1 MKQNIKEITG
11 RYQATGK
18 GYGFLIPDGGGED
31 YFLPPRAEGGAW
43 HGDLVAAR
51 PDAEAPGAGRRTA
64 VVTGIRERSNQTVTG
79 TVYRHGR
86 EIWLAPDSDKL
97 PSSIRVV
104 GRRSG
109 LRGGDRAALTVTSFG
124 GRGASPMGV
133 LSQVF
138 GRSDSRD
145 AIAAAILYNYGIR
158 PEFPPE
164 VIRAAEKA
172 PQEVLPEAIK
182 GRLDLRDR
190 LIFTIDG
197 ASAKDLDDAVSLDY
211 DESGRS
217 VLGVH
222 IADVG
227 HYVAMGSALD
237 VEAWNRGTSVYYADR
252 VVPML
257 PRALSNGIC
266 SLNPNVDRLT
276 LSCIMT
282 LDPSGTVVSHTLTG
296 SVIRSKFRMTYE
308 DCNVMLADGSPSL
321 EETYAEMLPALR
333 RMTSL
338 AETLRKR
345 RMLRGALDLETREV
359 SVRCDAS
366 GAPVGV
372 EKRLQGV
379 SESLIEEFMLI
390 ANETVAEHL
399 HAGKKPSV
407 YRVHEKPSADK
418 AESLRSMLAPLGY
431 DLPDVDNF
439 SLQKVL
445 ARAEKTPEAPLIHM
459 LVLRALMKA
468 RYDSANLGHFGLA
481 ATYYCHFTSP
491 IRRYPDLMVHRAVAA
506 ELEGASEKKLTSAV
520 QKAAM
525 QSSERELAAMNA
537 ERDIEKCYLAEYMQG
552 HIGETF
558 EGLVSGVA
566 KFGLFVTLTNG
577 VEGFLPA
584 GALPD
589 DEYQF
594 DEKRMTLTGQRLKM
608 LFSFG
613 MPLTVVCVTADPAS
627 SQVDFRLAFPAG
639 TE

>member
-1 MKQNIKEITG
+1 MKQNLKEITG
-11 RYQATGK
+11 RYQSTGK

-31 YFLPPRAEGGAW
+31 YFLPPRAESGAW
-43 HGDLVAAR
+43 HGDLVSAR
-51 PDAEAPGAGRRTA
+51 PDAEVPEEGRRTA
-64 VVTGIRERSNQTVTG
+64 VVTGIRERMNKTVTG

-104 GRRSG
+104 GRRAG
-109 LRGGDRAALTVTSFG
+109 LRGGDRAALTITSFG
-124 GRGASPMGV
+124 GRGAGPMGV

-138 GRSDSRD
+138 GRSDNRD

-158 PEFPPE
+158 PDFPPE
-164 VIRAAEKA
+164 VVRAAEKV
-172 PQEVLPEAIK
+172 PQEVLPEAVT
-182 GRLDLRDR
+182 GRMDLRDH

-197 ASAKDLDDAVSLDY
+197 ASAKDLDDAVSLEY
-211 DESGRS
+211 DESGRT

-227 HYVAMGSALD
+227 HYVTMGSTLD
-237 VEAWNRGTSVYYADR
+237 VEAWNRGTSVYYADK

-282 LDPSGTVVSHTLTG
+282 LDATGTVIAHTLAK
-296 SVIRSKFRMTYE
+296 SVIRSKYRMTYE
-308 DCNVMLADGSPSL
+308 DCNAMLGKGDPAL
-321 EETYAEMLPALR
+321 EKTYAEMLPTLR
-333 RMTSL
+333 RMTAL

-359 SVRCDAS
+359 YVRCDAS

-399 HAGKKPSV
+399 HSTKRPAV
-407 YRVHEKPSADK
+407 YRVHEKPSEDK

-431 DLPDVDNF
+431 DLPDIDNF

-445 ARAEKTPEAPLIHM
+445 TRAEKTPETPLIHM

-481 ATYYCHFTSP
+481 AAYYCHFTSP

-506 ELEGASEKKLTSAV
+506 ALEGASEKKLASAV
-520 QKAAM
+520 QKAAV

-537 ERDIEKCYLAEYMQG
+537 EREIEKCYLAEYMQG

-558 EGLVSGVA
+558 EGIVSGVA
-566 KFGLFVTLTNG
+566 RFGLFVTLANG

-589 DEYQF
+589 DEYLF
-594 DEKRMTLTGQRLKM
+594 DEKKMTLTGQRRKA

-613 MPLTVVCVTADPAS
+613 MPLTVVCVAADHTS
-627 SQVDFRLAFPAG
+627 GQVDFRLKG
-639 TE
+639 DSID